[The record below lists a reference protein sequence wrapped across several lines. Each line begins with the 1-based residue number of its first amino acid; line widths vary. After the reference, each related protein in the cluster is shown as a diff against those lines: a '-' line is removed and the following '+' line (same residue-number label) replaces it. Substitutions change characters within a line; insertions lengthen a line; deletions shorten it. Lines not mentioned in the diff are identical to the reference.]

1 MNEVEEKEPISET
14 KSSKINDSDCVKDSY
29 QEQGKE
35 KSRKKKRKHSLTKE
49 EKKKKK
55 KDKKNKKKRL
65 KMIAESQISSDSVN
79 IGKKAILPNSSNIT
93 EKSENVASKSKS
105 MAPMT
110 KEEFDKQ
117 QSVVRR
123 VYDAATGRHR
133 LIKGDGEVIEEIVT
147 YSRHKQINKMSTQMD
162 GKSFAAS
169 IGI

>member
-14 KSSKINDSDCVKDSY
+14 KLSKINDSDCVKDSY
-29 QEQGKE
+29 PEQDKE

-65 KMIAESQISSDSVN
+65 KMIAESFSSGSVN
-79 IGKKAILPNSSNIT
+79 IGEKAILPNSSNII
-93 EKSENVASKSKS
+93 EKSANVASKSKS

-133 LIKGDGEVIEEIVT
+133 LIKGDGEVIEEIVS